1 MFIREKSELKTNKLY
16 YNFPIILVGYKDDK
30 FNYNATTTSAS
41 YSLGNTINIGI
52 KSDSNSTKLIKKYK
66 EFTINIP
73 SKELMSE
80 VEICGL
86 FSGNNKLQQADM
98 PYTIGKYVNAPLIDE
113 CIISFECKVVKS
125 YDFEGYTHFLGEI
138 KRRIAD
144 KDLVAKDG
152 SLKSEEISTIHY
164 VGCSKERI
172 YRYVS
177 SDNAKTG
184 TFTFGGHTSCG

>member
-113 CIISFECKVVKS
+113 CIISFECKVIKS

-152 SLKSEEISTIHY
+152 SLKSEEISLSLIH
-164 VGCSKERI
+164 I
-172 YRYVS
+172 
-177 SDNAKTG
+177 
-184 TFTFGGHTSCG
+184 